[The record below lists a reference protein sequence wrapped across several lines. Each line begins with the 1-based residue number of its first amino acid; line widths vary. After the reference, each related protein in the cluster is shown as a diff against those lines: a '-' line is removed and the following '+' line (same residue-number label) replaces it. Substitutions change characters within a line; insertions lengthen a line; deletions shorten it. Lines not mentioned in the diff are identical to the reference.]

1 MVFLDGMLLRL
12 AERSLRPPKKCRVL
26 AVALMAALPFLTI
39 GAEEDSRAKQLDTI
53 LTKAVAP
60 GQPGLAVLVKKD
72 GQLLFEKGYGVRKIG
87 GSALD
92 TPDTDFRLASVT
104 KQFTAMAV
112 TLLARDGKLRYD
124 STLTEIFPE
133 FPAYGKAIT
142 VRHLLTHTSGLPD
155 YEDLMERV
163 EKSGGKRWSA
173 EHQIQDEEVLELL
186 EQETRGKFTP
196 AASWAYS
203 NSAYVVLGL
212 IVAKISGVPYPEFLE
227 RRIFSPLQM
236 RNTLAYQKGKKEI
249 PHRAFGHS
257 REHGKLMLTDQSSTS
272 ATLGDGGVYSN
283 LEDLSKW
290 DDALANHTLLSAEAM
305 QAALTPVK
313 LADGSDP
320 HWPVEPDGDNLA
332 PGKPV
337 SYGFGWF
344 LDAYPGHPRMWH
356 SGTTIGFRNVIE
368 RFTMDRDRLTIVI
381 LCNRADFDPTVL
393 ALKIADLYLG
403 SGK

>member
-1 MVFLDGMLLRL
+1 MRPQTKWQILALVLLI
-12 AERSLRPPKKCRVL
+12 
-26 AVALMAALPFLTI
+26 ALPLTTFAADQDVRAQELDAI
-39 GAEEDSRAKQLDTI
+39 LSR
-53 LTKAVAP
+53 AVAP
-60 GQPGLAVLVKKD
+60 GQPGIAVLVKKA
-72 GQLLFEKGYGVRKIG
+72 GIVLFEKGYGLTKSK
-87 GSALD
+87 GSRPI
-92 TPDTDFRLASVT
+92 TPETDFRLASVT
-104 KQFTAMAV
+104 KQFTAMTV
-112 TLLARDGKLRYD
+112 MLLVRDGKLRYD
-124 STLTEIFPE
+124 SALTEVFPE
-133 FPAYGKAIT
+133 FPEYGKAIT
-142 VRHLLTHTSGLPD
+142 VRHLLTHTAGLPD
-155 YEDLMERV
+155 YEDLMDRA
-163 EKSGGKRWSA
+163 EKSGGKRWSP

-186 EQETRGKFTP
+186 EKETRGKFAP
-196 AASWAYS
+196 GASWAYS

-212 IVAKISGVPYPEFLE
+212 IVAKVSGVSYPEFLE
-227 RRIFSPLQM
+227 QCIFRPSEM
-236 RNTLAYQKGKKEI
+236 RNTLAYQKGKNEI
-249 PHRAFGHS
+249 PRRAFGHS
-257 REHGKLMLTDQSSTS
+257 REHGKLILTDQSSTS

-290 DDALANHTLLSAEAM
+290 DDALANHTLLAAEAM

-313 LADGSDP
+313 LARGREP
-320 HWPVEPDGDNLA
+320 HWPTEPDGDNLA

-381 LCNRADFDPTVL
+381 LCNRADFDPTAL

>member
-1 MVFLDGMLLRL
+1 MC
-12 AERSLRPPKKCRVL
+12 PQKKWQILTLV
-26 AVALMAALPFLTI
+26 LMAALPFTALC
-39 GAEEDSRAKQLDTI
+39 AEEDARAKQLDTI

-72 GQLLFEKGYGVRKIG
+72 GQVLFAKGYGVRKL
-87 GSALD
+87 GSGALN
-92 TPDTDFRLASVT
+92 TLDTDFRLASVT

-112 TLLARDGKLRYD
+112 MLLVRDGKLRYD

-133 FPAYGKAIT
+133 FPAYGNAIT

-163 EKSGGKRWSA
+163 EKANGKRWSA
-173 EHQIQDEEVLELL
+173 ERQIQDQEVLGLL
-186 EQETRGKFTP
+186 EKETRGKFAPGT
-196 AASWAYS
+196 SWAYS
-203 NSAYVVLGL
+203 NSGYVVLGL
-212 IVAKISGVPYPEFLE
+212 IVAKASGVPYSEFLE

-249 PHRAFGHS
+249 LQRAFGHS
-257 REHGKLMLTDQSSTS
+257 REHGKIALTDQSPTS
-272 ATLGDGGVYSN
+272 ATLGDGGIYSN

-290 DDALANHTLLSAEAM
+290 DDALANHTLLSAAEM
-305 QAALTPVK
+305 QPALTPVK
-313 LADGSDP
+313 LADGREP
-320 HWPVEPDGDNLA
+320 HWPEKPDGDNLA

-344 LDAYPGHPRMWH
+344 LNSYPGHPRMWH

-393 ALKIADLYLG
+393 ALKAADLYLITG
-403 SGK
+403 N

>member
-1 MVFLDGMLLRL
+1 MRLELKSPRLVLLLMMTFSFATFGTDEDG
-12 AERSLRPPKKCRVL
+12 
-26 AVALMAALPFLTI
+26 
-39 GAEEDSRAKQLDTI
+39 RAKQLDTI

-72 GQLLFEKGYGVRKIG
+72 GHILFEKGYGVGKIG
-87 GSALD
+87 AGAPIK
-92 TPDTDFRLASVT
+92 PDTDFRLASVT

-112 TLLARDGKLRYD
+112 MLLARDGKLRYN
-124 STLTEIFPE
+124 STLTEIFAE
-133 FPAYGKAIT
+133 FPAYGKTIT

-155 YEDLMERV
+155 YEDLMDRV
-163 EKSGGKRWSA
+163 EKSGGKHWSP

-186 EQETRGKFTP
+186 EKETRGKFAPGT
-196 AASWAYS
+196 SWAYS

-212 IVAKISGVPYPEFLE
+212 IVAKASGVPYPEFLE
-227 RRIFSPLQM
+227 RRIFSRLQM
-236 RNTLAYQKGKKEI
+236 QNTLAYQKEKKEI

-257 REHGKLMLTDQSSTS
+257 REHGKLLLTDQSSTS

-290 DDALANHTLLSAEAM
+290 DDALANHTLLSTEAM
-305 QAALTPVK
+305 QAALAPVK
-313 LADGSDP
+313 LADGSEP

-344 LDAYPGHPRMWH
+344 LDSYPGHPRMWH

-381 LCNRADFDPTVL
+381 LCNRADFDPTAI
-393 ALKIADLYLG
+393 ALKIANLYLE
-403 SGK
+403 SGT